1 MIWGKAG
8 FTSRSIRA
16 FDLRSPV
23 PFFLTLSH
31 FSLSFSLSQQ
41 SYHQFCKAAPPDFPL
56 FMQPWYLDAT
66 CAGGVWD
73 AVTVQKGEKTVAVWP
88 YFLKKKGPW
97 QYVAM
102 PQLTRQMG
110 PYLLPAYRN
119 LRHETG
125 LLEKLIA
132 QLPPL
137 AALEQDF
144 NYTITNWL
152 PFYWQGFRQ
161 TTRYSYLLRIKDIEL
176 VRKNIMLDY
185 RNQKI
190 PKAARKVQVSTDG
203 SLQEFQRVHDLSYAR
218 QGLSAPISTAF
229 LQQVD
234 EALAVHGQRE
244 LFFARDRQTGDIHSV
259 AYLVWDAQSAYYL
272 LAGDDPQY
280 RASGAGILLAWETI
294 RYAHKVLELDTFDF
308 AGSMVRP
315 IERVRRQ
322 FGAVQQ
328 PYFRLQ
334 REWSPLWKLGKMLR

>member
-1 MIWGKAG
+1 
-8 FTSRSIRA
+8 
-16 FDLRSPV
+16 
-23 PFFLTLSH
+23 
-31 FSLSFSLSQQ
+31 LSQPL
-41 SYHQFCKAAPPDFPL
+41 YRQFCATAPPDFPL

-66 CAGGVWD
+66 CAGGTWD
-73 AVTVQKGEKTVAVWP
+73 VLVLQKGEAIVAVWP

-97 QYVAM
+97 QHVAM

-110 PYLLPAYRN
+110 PYLLPAYRSV
-119 LRHETG
+119 RHETG
-125 LLEKLIA
+125 LLEKLIS

-144 NYTITNWL
+144 NYTVTNWL

-161 TTRYSYLLRIKDIEL
+161 TTRYSYVLKINDLKEAW
-176 VRKNIMLDY
+176 KNIAADY

-190 PKAARKVQVSTDG
+190 PKAAEKVEVQTGG
-203 SLQEFQRVHDLSYAR
+203 SLLEFQQVHDRSYAR
-218 QGLSAPISTAF
+218 QGLPAPVSTAF
-229 LQQVD
+229 LQRLD
-234 EALAVHGQRE
+234 EALANHGQRE
-244 LFFARDRQTGDIHSV
+244 LFFARDRETGEVHSV

-272 LAGDDPQY
+272 LAGDDPKY

-294 RYAHKVLELDTFDF
+294 RYAHEVLKVPTFDF

-328 PYFRLQ
+328 PYFRIQ
-334 REWSPLWKLGKMLR
+334 REWSSLWKWGKMLR